1 MWWALGIMW
10 IILGL
15 LMMIPNPIL
24 GGHSISWGSYC
35 FNLDIFLPIVI
46 VCGIILA
53 GSMLYSV
60 MTDSY

>member
-10 IILGL
+10 LIIGL
-15 LMMIPNPIL
+15 IMMIPSPIL
-24 GGHSISWGSYC
+24 GGIVIAGFVL
-35 FNLDIFLPIVI
+35 FNLDIFLPIFI

-60 MTDSY
+60 ITDSY